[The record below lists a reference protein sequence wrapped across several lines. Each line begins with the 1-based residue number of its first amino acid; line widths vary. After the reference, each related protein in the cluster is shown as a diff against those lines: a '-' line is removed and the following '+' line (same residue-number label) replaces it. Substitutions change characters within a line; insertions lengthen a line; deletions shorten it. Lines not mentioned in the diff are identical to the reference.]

1 MTTRRQERVARIVK
15 EVVCDAIVNRLS
27 DPRLQAFV
35 SVTRVEMASD
45 LRNADIYL
53 SIFEKD
59 EAVKKKT
66 LAAIIHAR
74 SRIQSLLAR
83 KLQSKF
89 CPVLHFYE
97 DEKFKKTMET
107 MNLINQVAQEF
118 EEKAN
123 EEITEEPDDN

>member
-1 MTTRRQERVARIVK
+1 MFWILFSF
-15 EVVCDAIVNRLS
+15 LS
-27 DPRLQAFV
+27 AFFTAPRG
-35 SVTRVEMASD
+35 
-45 LRNADIYL
+45 
-53 SIFEKD
+53 
-59 EAVKKKT
+59 VKKKT

-74 SRIQSLLAR
+74 SKIQSLLGR

-118 EEKAN
+118 EEKEN
-123 EEITEEPDDN
+123 EEATEDPCDSWKKTKYDVFYKVTENLWKTARNILAKYTNFVAH